1 MERADIEHLA
11 RLARLRLTEAE
22 LDAFSTELPAIVSYV
37 SAVTAIAADET
48 DTMPAV
54 GVRHNVFRSDVATT
68 EPDEYTEAL
77 LTELPRRHDRF
88 MQVPKILSTDE

>member
-11 RLARLRLTEAE
+11 RLARLRLSEAE
-22 LDAFSTELPAIVSYV
+22 LDAFATELPAIISYV
-37 SAVTAIAADET
+37 SVVTTIAAD
-48 DTMPAV
+48 DTAPAV
-54 GVRHNVFRSDVATT
+54 GPQHNVFRSDVVTN

-77 LTELPRRHDRF
+77 LAELPLRRERF